1 MTFNGAEVIADCA
14 FFSQVSA
21 ETQARLAVMVEQR
34 RYGAGEFIARPQEQ
48 PTGLFI
54 VSNGQVRIYK
64 LAPNGKEH
72 VLELVGPG
80 DTFLEASVIGNFPTP
95 AFAQAGQDTVC
106 AILPTVP
113 FRQIL
118 IENHELCIQLLASLA
133 IRVKRLVN
141 LLEDIVLRDAVGRI
155 ASYLLEIY
163 MKSGDEVKLPTLKR
177 HLAAHLNL
185 TSETLSRTL
194 RRLSNAGLIAMVGGS
209 SVRVLDVEGLRQAAA
224 GSFPQV

>member
-1 MTFNGAEVIADCA
+1 MLEQHCY
-14 FFSQVSA
+14 
-21 ETQARLAVMVEQR
+21 AV
-34 RYGAGEFIARPQEQ
+34 GEFIARPQEQ

-54 VSNGQVRIYK
+54 VTEGQVRIYK

-72 VLELVGPG
+72 ILELVGPG

-95 AFAQAGQDTVC
+95 AFAQAGQETVC
-106 AILPTVP
+106 AMLPTIP

-118 IENHELCIQLLASLA
+118 TENHELCMQLLASLA
-133 IRVKRLVN
+133 IRVKRLVG

-155 ASYLLEIY
+155 ASYLLTIPI
-163 MKSGDEVKLPTLKR
+163 KSGDEVKLPTLKR
-177 HLAAHLNL
+177 YLAAHLNL

-194 RRLSNAGLIAMVGGS
+194 RRLSDAGLIAMVGTS
-209 SVRVLDVEGLRQAAA
+209 SVRMLDMEGLRQAAA